1 MFKKLGIIC
10 LIIILSLTS
19 LVSGAEPQLRKVIYI
34 GYTQEKPFWNQ
45 LGKKIKSYAQING
58 LDIIDLTPPFMPF
71 DKEQTQLMEYAL
83 KEKVSA
89 LILGLSSP
97 INQTKLIAILDKFKE
112 ANIPVILIDT
122 NFKHPAVTAF
132 ITSDNLFG
140 ARLAGK
146 YITGKMKEEKNP
158 KVLILGGEKTHPNS
172 QLRIEGVA
180 EACEKEKINYRVTY
194 ADWAN
199 DKAFNL
205 SKQFLTKDTDYTAV
219 FSCWDPGIIISE
231 AYWRTINSKQKI
243 IFIGFDGLPQT
254 IELIRL
260 GRIDA
265 TIAQNSEKMAEQ
277 TILTTKQ
284 ILNKLPFEKE
294 QLIKPILIDKPLL
307 DSADRA
313 YGYNDKSN

>member
-1 MFKKLGIIC
+1 MLKKLSIFC
-10 LIIILSLTS
+10 LITILNLTT
-19 LVSGAEPQLRKVIYI
+19 LLYGAEPQLRKVIYI
-34 GYTQEKPFWNQ
+34 GYTLEKPFWSE
-45 LGKKIKSYAQING
+45 LGKKIKTYAQING
-58 LDIIDLTPPFMPF
+58 LDIIDLTPPFLPF

-89 LILGLSSP
+89 IILGLGSP
-97 INQTKLIAILDKFKE
+97 INHAKLTAILDKLKK

-122 NFKHPAVTAF
+122 NYPHPAITAF

-146 YITGKMKEEKNP
+146 YLVEKMKEQKNP
-158 KVLILGGEKTHPNS
+158 KALILGGEKTHPNS
-172 QLRIEGVA
+172 QLRIQGVS
-180 EACEKEKINYRVTY
+180 EAFEKNKTSYKVAY

-199 DKAFNL
+199 DKAYNL
-205 SKQFLTKDTDYTAV
+205 SKQFLTKDTEITAV

-231 AYWRTINSKQKI
+231 AYWKTVNSKQKI

-260 GRIDA
+260 GRINA
-265 TIAQNSEKMAEQ
+265 TIAQNSDKMAEQ

-294 QLIKPILIDKPLL
+294 QLIKPILINKQLL
-307 DSADRA
+307 DSSDRA
-313 YGYNDKSN
+313 YGYNDKSI

>member
-1 MFKKLGIIC
+1 MFKKLSIISFI
-10 LIIILSLTS
+10 LILNLTS
-19 LVSGAEPQLRKVIYI
+19 LVFNAEPQLRKVIYI
-34 GYTQEKPFWNQ
+34 GYTLEKPFWNE
-45 LGKKIKSYAQING
+45 LGKKIQSYAKLNG
-58 LDIIDLTPPFMPF
+58 LDVIDLTPPFLPF
-71 DKEQTQLMEYAL
+71 DKEQTQLMDYAL

-97 INQTKLIAILDKFKE
+97 INKTKLIAILDKFKA

-122 NFKHPAVTAF
+122 NFNHPAITAF

-146 YITGKMKEEKNP
+146 FIADNLKKQKNP
-158 KVLILGGEKTHPNS
+158 KVLILGGEKIHPNS
-172 QLRIEGVA
+172 QLRIQGVA
-180 EACEKEKINYRVTY
+180 ETFEKEKIDYRIAY
-194 ADWAN
+194 ADWSN
-199 DKAFNL
+199 EKAYTI
-205 SKQFLTKDTDYTAV
+205 SKQFLTKDTDFTAV

-231 AYWRTINSKQKI
+231 AYWKTVTSKQKI

-265 TIAQNSEKMAEQ
+265 TIAQNSEKMAEE

-284 ILNKLPFEKE
+284 ILNKMPFQKE

-307 DSADRA
+307 DSSNSL
-313 YGYNDKSN
+313 YGYNDKSI

>member
-1 MFKKLGIIC
+1 MLKKLSIIS
-10 LIIILSLTS
+10 LIILINLAT
-19 LVSGAEPQLRKVIYI
+19 LVLGAEPQLRKVIYI
-34 GYTQEKPFWNQ
+34 GYTLEKPFWSE

-58 LDIIDLTPPFMPF
+58 LDIIDLTPPFLPF
-71 DKEQTQLMEYAL
+71 DKEQTQLMDYAL

-89 LILGLSSP
+89 LILGLGSP
-97 INQTKLIAILDKFKE
+97 INHIKLNAILNKFKE

-122 NFKHPAVTAF
+122 NFPHPAVTAF

-146 YITGKMKEEKNP
+146 YIADKMKEQKKP
-158 KVLILGGEKTHPNS
+158 KALILGGEKIHPNS
-172 QLRIEGVA
+172 QLRIQGVA
-180 EACEKEKINYRVTY
+180 EAFEKEKINYRITY

-231 AYWRTINSKQKI
+231 AYWRTMNSKHKI

-294 QLIKPILIDKPLL
+294 QLIKPILINKQLL
-307 DSADRA
+307 DSSDRA
-313 YGYNDKSN
+313 YGYNDKSI

>member
-1 MFKKLGIIC
+1 MLKKLSIIC
-10 LIIILSLTS
+10 LIFLLNLTA
-19 LVSGAEPQLRKVIYI
+19 LVYSAEPQLRKVIYI
-34 GYTQEKPFWNQ
+34 GYTLEKPFWNE

-58 LDIIDLTPPFMPF
+58 LDIIDLTPPFLPF

-89 LILGLSSP
+89 IILGLGSP
-97 INQTKLIAILDKFKE
+97 INHTKLIAILDKFKA

-122 NFKHPAVTAF
+122 NYPHPAVTAF

-146 YITGKMKEEKNP
+146 YLVEKMKEQKNP
-158 KVLILGGEKTHPNS
+158 KALILGGEKTHPNS
-172 QLRIEGVA
+172 QLRIQGVS
-180 EACEKEKINYRVTY
+180 EAFEKDKISYSVAY

-199 DKAFNL
+199 DKAYNL
-205 SKQFLTKDTDYTAV
+205 SKQFLTKDTEVTAV
-219 FSCWDPGIIISE
+219 FSCWDPGVIISE
-231 AYWRTINSKQKI
+231 AYWKTVNSKQKI

-260 GRIDA
+260 GRINA

-284 ILNKLPFEKE
+284 ILNKLPFQKE

-307 DSADRA
+307 DSTNRT
-313 YGYNDKSN
+313 YRYNGKSI